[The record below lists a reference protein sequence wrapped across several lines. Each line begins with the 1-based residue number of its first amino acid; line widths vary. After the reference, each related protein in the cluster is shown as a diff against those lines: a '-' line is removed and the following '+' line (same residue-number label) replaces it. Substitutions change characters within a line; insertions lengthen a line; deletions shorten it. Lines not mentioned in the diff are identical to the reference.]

1 MAGRLETRPD
11 AEPPPAYV
19 GADWAA
25 VDALLSGRLTADQ
38 VRPADRRAAVHELTR
53 RGHAA
58 AAIAERIGL
67 SQRQVVR
74 LRAGTVERAAS

>member
-1 MAGRLETRPD
+1 M
-11 AEPPPAYV
+11 
-19 GADWAA
+19 
-25 VDALLSGRLTADQ
+25 
-38 VRPADRRAAVHELTR
+38 HELTR